1 MKKLLVLPVI
11 CYCVP
16 IMAQQMFTGSVI
28 DETTRLPV
36 RGATIAIQNSKT
48 VTTTDRYGNFS
59 LSTNDKK
66 INLVILGKG
75 YEEQVI
81 VLELPLKEPL
91 KINLSEKIA
100 QIDEVV
106 LTTGY
111 QKIPK

>member
-1 MKKLLVLPVI
+1 MKKLLVLPVV

-28 DETTRLPV
+28 DQTTRLPL
-36 RGATIAIQNSKT
+36 RGATIAIQNSKI
-48 VTTTDRYGNFS
+48 VTTTDRNGNFS
-59 LSTNDKK
+59 LSTNETK
-66 INLVILGKG
+66 INLVIIGKG
-75 YEEQVI
+75 YEKQVI

-100 QIDEVV
+100 QIDEVI